1 MLKGLFNKLFL
12 IGMICF
18 SQVNLWAQQE
28 LKHIREGNDYYESQD
43 FEKARQSYLKGVE
56 ANADSYGAAFNL
68 GDALYKGG
76 QYEEAAT
83 HFKSLVQKATTN
95 EQKAESYHN
104 LGNSLLETQK
114 YQESVDA
121 YKNALRN
128 NPNDEATRYNLAYAL
143 QKLKEQQQ
151 QQQQQ
156 NQQNQDQQNQDQQ
169 NKENQDQQNQDQQQD
184 QQKQEEQK
192 NQEQQQQNQQQQ
204 NKEGENQEQQAPPPQ
219 GISKEDAERLLE
231 ALQNQEQELQE
242 ELKKKKVK
250 AKSSKVAKDW

>member
-1 MLKGLFNKLFL
+1 MLKGLFNKLVL

-18 SQVNLWAQQE
+18 CQVNLLAQQE
-28 LKHIREGNDYYESQD
+28 LKHIREGNDYYETQD

-151 QQQQQ
+151 QQQQ

>member
-1 MLKGLFNKLFL
+1 MLKGLFNKLVL

-95 EQKAESYHN
+95 EH
-104 LGNSLLETQK
+104 
-114 YQESVDA
+114 
-121 YKNALRN
+121 KNALRN
-128 NPNDEATRYNLAYAL
+128 NPNDEATRYNLANAL
-143 QKLKEQQQ
+143 QKLKE

-156 NQQNQDQQNQDQQ
+156 NQQNQDQQNQDEQ
-169 NKENQDQQNQDQQQD
+169 NQENQDQQNQDQQQE
-184 QQKQEEQK
+184 QQKQE
-192 NQEQQQQNQQQQ
+192 
-204 NKEGENQEQQAPPPQ
+204 
-219 GISKEDAERLLE
+219 
-231 ALQNQEQELQE
+231 
-242 ELKKKKVK
+242 
-250 AKSSKVAKDW
+250 

>member
-1 MLKGLFNKLFL
+1 MLKGLFNKLVL

-95 EQKAESYHN
+95 EQ
-104 LGNSLLETQK
+104 
-114 YQESVDA
+114 
-121 YKNALRN
+121 
-128 NPNDEATRYNLAYAL
+128 
-143 QKLKEQQQ
+143 
-151 QQQQQ
+151 
-156 NQQNQDQQNQDQQ
+156 NQDEQNH
-169 NKENQDQQNQDQQQD
+169 ENQDQQNQDQQQE
-184 QQKQEEQK
+184 QQKQE
-192 NQEQQQQNQQQQ
+192 
-204 NKEGENQEQQAPPPQ
+204 
-219 GISKEDAERLLE
+219 
-231 ALQNQEQELQE
+231 
-242 ELKKKKVK
+242 
-250 AKSSKVAKDW
+250 